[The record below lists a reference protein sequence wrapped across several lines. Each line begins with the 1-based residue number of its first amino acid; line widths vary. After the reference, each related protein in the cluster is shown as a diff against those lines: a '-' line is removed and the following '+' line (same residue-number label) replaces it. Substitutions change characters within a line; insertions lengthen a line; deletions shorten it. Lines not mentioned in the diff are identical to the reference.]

1 MSVTPDNF
9 FNFAESAYN
18 NAKDEFDYRNSAS
31 RAYYCAFH
39 CCNEE
44 RMRGPGIKDEVL
56 RGSHDK
62 LYDFF
67 SALPVGMPESVLL
80 KKMAYMA
87 RLMKGVRKHADYT
100 LQKDFCEQ
108 DSKQQVSDAK
118 TVLNTWRKLHSEFP

>member
-1 MSVTPDNF
+1 MSITPDSF
-9 FNFAESAYN
+9 FNFAESTFN

-39 CCNEE
+39 CCNKE
-44 RMRGPGIKDEVL
+44 RMRGPGIKDDVM

-67 SALPVGMPESVLL
+67 AALPVEMPEAPLL

-87 RLMKGVRKHADYT
+87 RLMKSVRKHADYN
-100 LQKDFCEQ
+100 LQNDFCAQ
-108 DSKQQVSDAK
+108 DSKQQVSDARK
-118 TVLNTWRKLHSEFP
+118 VLSTWKQLQTLFP